1 MPKKIINTTENDLRN
16 VTLPSHG
23 GKYGVIS
30 HGYIMDKVEE
40 ELQKKGLSIKDQSF
54 RATHNGEVAQGVYY
68 LNYGNDSEISLMFA
82 WGNSYDKTQR
92 FKCAVGAYVF
102 VCGNGMLVGDM
113 CNYGRKH
120 LGTAKD
126 DVTETIEQQIASV
139 QSYFNKLV
147 SDKDTM
153 KNIVLTDTEIHDL
166 IGRLYLKDEVIT
178 VTQLVNLK
186 DELEDPSYNY
196 GVAHNTLWHVYNC
209 VTHVLKESHP
219 RTWLEDQKELH
230 AIIKS
235 MFFPR
240 TPFVNPNQLDLAV
253 EAEKAEKA
261 EKDFEIFLSYELE
274 EEELRKMSDDE
285 IRSEYS
291 STMSKEEI
299 EEMIQILRNLP
310 SLEDEIAN
318 GEYLYV
324 DEDGTE
330 ILAEVPATD
339 ADVTTAEDD
348 DLSELTSN
356 TESDIL
362 VLDDFVELDEPEE
375 DATEEPAE
383 SVEEPEPEPELETDE
398 TGLLI
403 LSSDDEEP
411 NLDSDIVTDE
421 VMIDNEELD
430 ETDDNLEK
438 EIDNAISADF
448 EMQEIKTESIIE
460 EKEDEDISLDQESQ
474 ITPIPNL
481 NEPVQIMSPEEAK
494 EKSEIDFSLDNNS
507 ETNDELESP
516 FDF

>member
-196 GVAHNTLWHVYNC
+196 GVAYNTLWHVYNC

-235 MFFPR
+235 MFFPK

-253 EAEKAEKA
+253 EAEKAEA
-261 EKDFEIFLSYELE
+261 VMENDEPELTE
-274 EEELRKMSDDE
+274 EE
-285 IRSEYS
+285 
-291 STMSKEEI
+291 KEERRLMM
-299 EEMIQILRNLP
+299 EAYQ
-310 SLEDEIAN
+310 DDIAN
-318 GEYLYV
+318 GEYPYV

-330 ILAEVPATD
+330 IIDEIPATN
-339 ADVTTAEDD
+339 ADVTTTEDN

-375 DATEEPAE
+375 LINEIEEDATEEPAE
-383 SVEEPEPEPELETDE
+383 SGEEPEPELETDE

-411 NLDSDIVTDE
+411 NLDSDVVTDE
-421 VMIDNEELD
+421 VIIDDEELD
-430 ETDDNLEK
+430 ETDDDLEK
-438 EIDNAISADF
+438 EIDDAISADL
-448 EMQEIKTESIIE
+448 EMQEIKTESIIQE
-460 EKEDEDISLDQESQ
+460 RENEDISLDQESQ

-481 NEPVQIMSPEEAK
+481 DEPVQIMSPEEAK